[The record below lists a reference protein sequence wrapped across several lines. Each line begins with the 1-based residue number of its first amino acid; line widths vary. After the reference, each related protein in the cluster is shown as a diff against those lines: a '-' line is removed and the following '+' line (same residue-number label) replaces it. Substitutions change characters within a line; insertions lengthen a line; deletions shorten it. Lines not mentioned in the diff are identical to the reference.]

1 MKQPAPLI
9 FLLLLLA
16 SPWAAATP
24 EVADAAPDFT
34 LQGSDGKTY
43 SLKDFQGKQAV
54 VIAWFPMAFTSGCT
68 IECKSL
74 AQNGHLIRAYDVT
87 YFMASV
93 DANEGE
99 RGNAAFAAEHQAD
112 FPILSDPSRETA
124 RAYGVLNER
133 GFANRWTFYIDREG
147 IIRYIDR
154 DVNQRLATSAEFMAQ
169 KLGELGTAKRGAS
182 AANAAGQA
190 SP

>member
-1 MKQPAPLI
+1 MKQHATLT
-9 FLLLLLA
+9 LLLLLLV
-16 SPWAAATP
+16 SPWATAAP
-24 EVADAAPDFT
+24 QVGEPAPDFT

-43 SLKDFQGKQAV
+43 SLSEFKGKQAV
-54 VIAWFPMAFTSGCT
+54 AIAWFPMAFTSGCT

-93 DANEGE
+93 DANDGE
-99 RGNAAFAAEHQAD
+99 RGNAAFAAEHDAD
-112 FPILSDPSRETA
+112 FPILSDPTREAA

-133 GFANRWTFYIDREG
+133 GFANRWTFYIDKDG
-147 IIRYIDR
+147 IIRYIDT

-169 KLGELGTAKRGAS
+169 KLGELGIAKKDATARD
-182 AANAAGQA
+182 AAGNTR
-190 SP
+190 